1 MTDKIVVLN
10 TCGSGEE
17 AERLA
22 RSLVDRRL
30 AACVT
35 VISPARSFYRW
46 KGAVADSVEWLL
58 VIKTSR
64 PLFAQLRTALE
75 SMHSF
80 ELPEIIA
87 LPVTEG
93 SADYLSWMDGELQSA
108 DISSIWME
116 LLSTQTRGTALRGRN
131 ICAVTVSR

>member
-10 TCGSGEE
+10 TCGSAEE

-35 VISPARSFYRW
+35 VVSPVRSFYRW
-46 KGAVADSVEWLL
+46 KGAVADASEWLL

-64 PLFAQLRTALE
+64 ALFARLRTALE
-75 SMHSF
+75 SSHSY
-80 ELPEIIA
+80 ELPEILA

-93 SADYLSWMDGELQSA
+93 SANYLSWMDGELQAA
-108 DISSIWME
+108 DIE
-116 LLSTQTRGTALRGRN
+116 
-131 ICAVTVSR
+131 

>member
-10 TCGSGEE
+10 TCASAEE

-35 VISPARSFYRW
+35 VITPVRSFYRW
-46 KGAVADSVEWLL
+46 NGAVTDASEWLL

-64 PLFAQLRTALE
+64 PLFPTLRAALE
-75 SMHSF
+75 SAHSY
-80 ELPEIIA
+80 EVPEILA
-87 LPVTEG
+87 LPVIEG
-93 SADYLSWMDGELQSA
+93 SANYLSWIDGELQSA
-108 DISSIWME
+108 DIESH
-116 LLSTQTRGTALRGRN
+116 GRKSVVVRTSKK
-131 ICAVTVSR
+131 ARRTSKKAR

>member
-10 TCGSGEE
+10 TCGSAEE

-30 AACVT
+30 ASCVT
-35 VISPARSFYRW
+35 VISPVRSFYRW
-46 KGAVADSVEWLL
+46 KGAVADAAEWLL

-64 PLFAQLRTALE
+64 PLFAQLRTVLE
-75 SMHSF
+75 SAHSY
-80 ELPEIIA
+80 ELPEILA

-93 SADYLSWMDGELQSA
+93 SPNYLSWMDGELQSA
-108 DISSIWME
+108 DSEPHRRKSVV
-116 LLSTQTRGTALRGRN
+116 RRTAK
-131 ICAVTVSR
+131 VE